1 MAVQLLDV
9 TLPNGVELVNVP
21 EGTSDVEIMEFA
33 IKGGHATV
41 QDFGYDPTASDD
53 FPVYTP
59 NDEEFFVGDM
69 VKLQQEREQ
78 QVQQEQLGA
87 QREILKETV
96 EEPTFMEEA
105 TLAFD
110 QASSLV
116 EDFNTVLTAAFPQST
131 VTYSFEEGSLLPT
144 MQLGLGEEFNNL
156 SYDEG
161 LQRLRENKAA
171 NVAEEHADTLT
182 KQEVWGRSTGANVA
196 GTLTKGL
203 LDPSVLLP
211 VGQST
216 KAMLAIGGGVGLAS
230 GLASQ
235 AAQNEFDA
243 ANLVAYTALGATLPV
258 AVTRAGQVLKEAP
271 SAIATSKEKLENVGR
286 SIINIADR
294 RTPGQKSADA
304 ANNTLTAMEEEAAR
318 LVSKG
323 IPEDKVLPL
332 VQANLG
338 YDTVKVTKT
347 LADADRPFVVPTKEE
362 AFEIVRQLDNP
373 LYAKS
378 YIARKV
384 DSLLAPISSRI
395 GKISKPLMVSLR
407 EVDRKTL
414 QRIGDTS
421 REFQDFFNVGMRE
434 VKEGNPNWASLEN
447 SLMNNNF
454 AKAEQIATEYFP
466 EVVETLPKIRSTLD
480 NLFTELEEA
489 GIDVKYLDD
498 FFPRSVKDREGLMM
512 AIGSKTKSY
521 ISQALEAERVRL
533 AKLKSKD
540 DYELTTT
547 QKDDIINKVL
557 MGYRPTPKGLK
568 RLTSSRKIPYLEE
581 NLQRFYHSAP
591 ESLQMYVNKSIREI
605 EKRRFFGKNGM
616 KREGS
621 EDLDYRNSA
630 GSLIRELTEDMPQ
643 KQVDELTDLINA
655 RFEGED
661 LKMNEALAWG
671 RDLQYMSL
679 LGQLDSAA
687 VQLGDLGSAA
697 YFNGLKN
704 TFAALIGKNKL
715 TAEELGIIDN
725 VAAEMNNSGGLSR
738 VLDKALGISGFK
750 AIDRLGKNTLIN
762 SSLIKYRKMA
772 ATPEGRRKLE
782 EQWGNVFGGDI
793 SRLTQELQSGKIT
806 DKVKTLV
813 WNDLTDVQPVT
824 LTEMPEAYLNNPNG
838 RIFYSLKTYMIKQLD
853 LIRNRS
859 LAKMKSKDNKTRLEG
874 LTDLARYAGIVGG
887 GNASVATVRDYY
899 LTGGDERSLNYSD
912 KFIETLMATVFLNKY
927 NVDKYLSE
935 GKIGD
940 MVVSSLTPPF
950 IGTAQST
957 LIGAGEAV
965 STLWSGDADIDD
977 INKALKNVPVVGKLY
992 YTFLGGGMEKAQE
1005 RMDRDEAKNK
1015 VLTGL

>member
-1 MAVQLLDV
+1 MNIS
-9 TLPNGVELVNVP
+9 LPNGTILSGVP
-21 EGTSDVEIMEFA
+21 EGTSDVEIMKFA

-69 VKLQQEREQ
+69 LKLQQEREQ
-78 QVQQEQLGA
+78 QVQQEQLEA
-87 QREILKETV
+87 QREILKKTV

-105 TLAFD
+105 HLAFD
-110 QASSLV
+110 QGSSLM

-144 MQLGLGEEFNNL
+144 LQMGLGDEFQSL
-156 SYDEG
+156 SYDER

-243 ANLVAYTALGATLPV
+243 ANLVGYTVLGATLPV

-271 SAIATSKEKLENVGR
+271 SAIATSKEKLENAGR
-286 SIINIADR
+286 SIINMADR

-338 YDTVKVTKT
+338 YDTAKVTRT

-362 AFEIVRQLDNP
+362 AFEIVRQLENP
-373 LYAKS
+373 IYTKS
-378 YIARKV
+378 WLAQKV
-384 DSLLAPISSRI
+384 DPILAPISSRI
-395 GKISKPLMVSLR
+395 GKLSKPLMVSLR

-414 QRIGDTS
+414 QRIGDAS
-421 REFQDFFNVGMRE
+421 REFQDFFNVGMKK

-447 SLMNNNF
+447 ALMNNNF
-454 AKAEQIATEYFP
+454 ARAEQIATEHFP

-480 NLFTELEEA
+480 GLFKELEEA
-489 GIDVKYLDD
+489 GVDVKYLDD

-521 ISQALEAERVRL
+521 ISQALESERARL
-533 AKLKSKD
+533 AKAKEND
-540 DYELTTT
+540 QYELTLA

-591 ESLQMYVNKSIREI
+591 ESLQMYLNKSIREI
-605 EKRRFFGKNGM
+605 EKRKFFGKNGV
-616 KREGS
+616 KKEGS

-630 GSLIRELTEDMPQ
+630 GSLIRELTEDLPQ

-661 LKMNEALAWG
+661 LKMNDTIAKG
-671 RDLQYMSL
+671 RDLQYIAL
-679 LGQLDSAA
+679 LAQLDSAL
-687 VQLGDLGSAA
+687 VQLGDVGSAV
-697 YFNGLKN
+697 YLNGFKN
-704 TFAALIGKNKL
+704 TFASFMGKKQL
-715 TAEELGIIDN
+715 TAEELGVIDN
-725 VAAEMNNSGGLSR
+725 VAAEMNSGGGFS
-738 VLDKALGISGFK
+738 KAMDTTLRLSGFK
-750 AIDRLGKNTLIN
+750 FMDKVGKNALIN
-762 SSLIKYRKMA
+762 SSLRKYRQMS

-782 EQWGNVFGGDI
+782 KQWGDVFGGDI
-793 SRLTQELQSGKIT
+793 SKLTQELQSGKIT
-806 DKVKTLV
+806 DRVKTLV

-824 LTEMPEAYLNNPNG
+824 LTEMPEGYLKNPNG
-838 RIFYSLKTYMIKQLD
+838 RIFYSLKSYMIKQLD
-853 LIRNRS
+853 LVRNRS
-859 LAKMKSKDNKTRLEG
+859 VAKMQSKDKETRLEG
-874 LTDLARYAGIVGG
+874 LRDLARYVGTVG
-887 GNASVATVRDYY
+887 LGNAAVGTVRDYY
-899 LTGGDERSLNYSD
+899 LSGGDSRALTPSNYTD
-912 KFIETLMATVFLNKY
+912 NFINTLMATTFLNRY
-927 NVDKYLSE
+927 LVDRYISE
-935 GKIGD
+935 GKLGEAI
-940 MVVSSLTPPF
+940 SATFTPPALNV
-950 IGTAQST
+950 IDDVGTALVEVAKTKS
-957 LIGAGEAV
+957 LDNDEV
-965 STLWSGDADIDD
+965 ER
-977 INKALKNVPVVGKLY
+977 ALKNVGVIGKLY
-992 YTFLGGGMEKAQE
+992 YTFLGGGMEKRQE
-1005 RMDRDEAKNK
+1005 RIDEEEAKSK